1 MNGHFHKERKRGVVE
16 VDVEDG
22 GERKRGRRKKLKK
35 KKKLKKLKKLKIKN

>member
-35 KKKLKKLKKLKIKN
+35 KIKKIKKNK

>member
-22 GERKRGRRKKLKK
+22 GERKT
-35 KKKLKKLKKLKIKN
+35 IIIN